1 MFATPY
7 RLPAL
12 ALAVLSL
19 LAAPA
24 LADGA
29 EAAADLVGT
38 SWKLT
43 NLDGAPTSP
52 EFTST
57 AIFSADGV
65 GGNGGCNTYGGT
77 LTVTPD
83 GIDITEIMSTMM
95 ACDGLAQE
103 QAFFAALEATTGY
116 RIEEGNLLLTGP
128 DDAILAQLAPAE

>member
-1 MFATPY
+1 MSATPY
-7 RLPAL
+7 RLSPL
-12 ALAVLSL
+12 ALAILTL

-29 EAAADLVGT
+29 EAAGDLVGT
-38 SWKLT
+38 NWKLT
-43 NLDGAPTSP
+43 EVDGAPTSA
-52 EFTST
+52 EITST
-57 AIFSADGV
+57 ANFSADGI

-116 RIEEGNLLLTGP
+116 RIEDGTLLLTGA

>member
-1 MFATPY
+1 MPAGPY
-7 RLPAL
+7 HLPAL
-12 ALAVLSL
+12 ALALAAF

-24 LADGA
+24 FADGA
-29 EAAADLVGT
+29 EAADDLIGT
-38 SWKLT
+38 SWQLT
-43 NLDGAPTSP
+43 ELDGAPTTAQ
-52 EFTST
+52 FTST

-77 LTVTPD
+77 LTITPD

-116 RIEEGNLLLTGP
+116 RIEEGTLLLTGP

>member
-1 MFATPY
+1 MPTHPY

-12 ALAVLSL
+12 TLALVAL

-24 LADGA
+24 FA
-29 EAAADLVGT
+29 EAADDLIGT
-38 SWKLT
+38 SWQLT
-43 NLDGAPTSP
+43 ELDGAPTTP

-57 AIFSADGV
+57 AIFSADGI
-65 GGNGGCNTYGGT
+65 GGNGGCNTYVGT

-83 GIDITEIMSTMM
+83 GIDITEFVSTMM

-116 RIEEGNLLLTGP
+116 RIEDGTLLLTGP
-128 DDAILAQLAPAE
+128 DDAILAELASAE

>member
-1 MFATPY
+1 MPVSPY

-12 ALAVLSL
+12 TFALAAF
-19 LAAPA
+19 LAVPA
-24 LADGA
+24 FADGA
-29 EAAADLVGT
+29 EAADDLIGT
-38 SWKLT
+38 GWQLT
-43 NLDGAPTSP
+43 ELDGAPTSAD
-52 EFTST
+52 FTST
-57 AIFSADGV
+57 ANFSADGV

-116 RIEEGNLLLTGP
+116 RIEDGNLLLTGP
-128 DDAILAQLAPAE
+128 DDAVLAQLAPAE